1 MGFINYEKMT
11 EQYKSNDIEIEPIVI
26 YLGRDIAC

>member
-1 MGFINYEKMT
+1 MT